1 MFPDG
6 LIWDKETGKPRT
18 TRENEALMA
27 IRLIN
32 RQIQDNP
39 EQEKTEQILRLV
51 RFSRLPLPI
60 IEPGEG
66 AGGVVGDWLI
76 SCDFAYFSCNFP

>member
-32 RQIQDNP
+32 KQIQDNP
-39 EQEKTEQILRLV
+39 EQEKAGKSFDFPALVDQTLRISNLSFIEGLLQIQT
-51 RFSRLPLPI
+51 
-60 IEPGEG
+60 
-66 AGGVVGDWLI
+66 VVDGLDR
-76 SCDFAYFSCNFP
+76 YR

>member
-1 MFPDG
+1 MFPDR

-32 RQIQDNP
+32 KQIQDNP
-39 EQEKTEQILRLV
+39 EQEKTGKSFDFPAVVDQTLRISNLSFIEGLLQIQT
-51 RFSRLPLPI
+51 
-60 IEPGEG
+60 
-66 AGGVVGDWLI
+66 VVDGLDR
-76 SCDFAYFSCNFP
+76 YR